1 MFVQT
6 FGGADFLQSAS
17 SSCLFGYEPVH
28 TELCVYIGRLF

>member
-6 FGGADFLQSAS
+6 FGGADFLQS
-17 SSCLFGYEPVH
+17 YEPVH